1 MKNKLK
7 LLLLFYLFGMGFYL
21 QTNAQNVISTAGEN
35 FKNDKANIQWT
46 LGENT
51 VETVLKNDIAL
62 TQGYNQPT
70 IEVKALLTNDNID
83 FNCNVY
89 PNPTND
95 YLVIDLKNKDVANT
109 SYELLDPDGK
119 RILQN
124 ELSQTLNY
132 LSLKN
137 IPAGYYLLKI
147 HDQNQKSQIFKIIKT
162 N

>member
-1 MKNKLK
+1 MKKNLK
-7 LLLLFYLFGMGFYL
+7 LLLLFYLFGMGFSKL
-21 QTNAQNVISTAGEN
+21 NAQSVVSSAGGN
-35 FKNDKANIQWT
+35 FNNDKANIQWT
-46 LGENT
+46 LGENA
-51 VETVLKNDIAL
+51 VETVRKNDIAL

-70 IEVKALLTNDNID
+70 IEVKALSTNDKSD

-109 SYELLDPDGK
+109 SFELLNPDGK

>member
-1 MKNKLK
+1 MKKNLK
-7 LLLLFYLFGMGFYL
+7 LLLLFYLFGMGFLYL
-21 QTNAQNVISTAGEN
+21 NAQSVISSAGGN
-35 FKNDKANIQWT
+35 FNNDKAMIQWT

-51 VETVLKNDIAL
+51 VETINNNDHVL

-70 IEVKALLTNDNID
+70 IEVKALATNDKND

-95 YLVIDLKNKDVANT
+95 YLVIDLKYKEVANT
-109 SYELLDPDGK
+109 SFELLNPDGK
-119 RILQN
+119 RILQD